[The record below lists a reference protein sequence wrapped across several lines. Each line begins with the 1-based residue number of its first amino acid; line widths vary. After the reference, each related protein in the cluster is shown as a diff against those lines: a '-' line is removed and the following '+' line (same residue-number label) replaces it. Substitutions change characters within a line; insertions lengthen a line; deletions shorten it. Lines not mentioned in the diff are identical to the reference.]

1 MRYLRSQP
9 GRNRGLSLIELLIGT
24 TLGFLLIGAVI
35 AVYQASK
42 RSYVESEQVA
52 ALAENS
58 RFAEITINHALRHV
72 GFFGASQAI
81 DIERDPDL
89 GLVINDC
96 TGPGAAYDL
105 DNFIFAVTNT
115 DGTAFGCIDDALPN
129 TDVLVVKRV
138 RPQPL
143 YDADPENALAARDGV
158 ISFPSG
164 LRAERTYIIAT
175 HMNGLLL
182 DGADTPPLVDAT
194 SNYRNGIAWEY
205 ELEIYYIRNTAVPQL
220 SRKFLQWDGT
230 GMSIATENMVEG
242 VEQMRL
248 LFGYDS
254 TGNGEIDSYTNATGV
269 TDWGAVHS
277 IEAFLMVRSA
287 DQDLQFEDNRVYTLA
302 GEDYTPGGNYRRLV
316 VHSRVSM
323 RNPKLRIR
331 GGV

>member
-1 MRYLRSQP
+1 MSYRYSP
-9 GRNRGLSLIELLIGT
+9 PHRNRGLSLIELLIGSF
-24 TLGFLLIGAVI
+24 LGFLLIGAVI

-58 RFAEITINHALRHV
+58 RFAELTINHALRHV

-81 DIERDPDL
+81 DIIQAPDL
-89 GLVINDC
+89 DLVVGDC
-96 TGPGAAYDL
+96 TGAGAAYDL
-105 DNFIFAVTNT
+105 DNVIFAVTNS
-115 DGTAFGCIDDALPN
+115 DGTALGCIDDAVPD

-138 RPQPL
+138 RAQPY
-143 YDADPENALAARDGV
+143 YDADPDDLLAARDGV

-164 LRAERTYIIAT
+164 LRDEHTYVIAT
-175 HMNGLLL
+175 HMSGLLF
-182 DGADTPPLVDAT
+182 DGADTPPLVDDT
-194 SNYRNGIAWEY
+194 GDYKDGIAWEY
-205 ELEIYYIRNTAVPQL
+205 ALEIYYIRDGVIPQL
-220 SRKFLQWDGT
+220 SRKFLEWDGT
-230 GMSIATENMVEG
+230 DMTIGTENMVEG

-254 TGNGEIDSYTNATGV
+254 TDNGEIDTYTDAAGV

-277 IEAFLMVRSA
+277 IEAFLLVRSA
-287 DQDLQFEDNRVYTLA
+287 ERDLQFEDTRTYTLA
-302 GEDYTPGGNYRRLV
+302 GDEYTPGGNFRRLV

-331 GGV
+331 GGA